1 MTMPD
6 LKLGLTFLSFALLL
20 LLGTELEAQHHSY
33 RLSVEADH
41 RYAAGEEWFTG
52 VTAQYSLSDIPLHGR
67 YVLEAVRATVPRTE
81 FVAGL
86 RVGEDKLHRWRGD
99 ALTSYYG
106 HVAFL
111 VTDDLAVGPLL
122 RYDIRDAGS
131 RVFHTLVVAAIADVY
146 RQKLRMRWVL
156 GATRFQYRWPE
167 YNGGR
172 FYDPVWGFL
181 AENHM
186 AQGGDVAGYTHVISL
201 WIHQEGVTLRY
212 APVLEFA
219 LNEWLTSGP
228 LFEGSA
234 SGSNGGAGLFPRAE
248 VGLFLRAYIQ
258 SRLFLQLTPRYPV
271 LSYDNHQ
278 IDGVFLTGS
287 VGVRL

>member
-6 LKLGLTFLSFALLL
+6 MKLRVAFLSVALFLL
-20 LLGTELEAQHHSY
+20 PGTVLHAQTDSY
-33 RLSVEADH
+33 RMSVEADG

-52 VTAQYSLSDIPLHGR
+52 VTAQYNLSDIPFHGR
-67 YVLEAVRATVPRTE
+67 SVLEAVRATVPRTE
-81 FVAGL
+81 FVAGV
-86 RVGEDKLHRWRGD
+86 RIGEDKLHRGRGD

-106 HVAFL
+106 HAAFL
-111 VTDDLAVGPLL
+111 VTDNLAVGPLL

-146 RQKLRMRWVL
+146 RQNLRMRWVL
-156 GATRFQYRWPE
+156 GATRYQYRWPE

-186 AQGGDVAGYTHVISL
+186 ALGGDVTGYTHVISL
-201 WIHQEGVTLRY
+201 WIHHGGVALGY

-219 LNEWLTSGP
+219 LNDWLTTGP
-228 LFEGSA
+228 LFEGRVSA
-234 SGSNGGAGLFPRAE
+234 SNDGTGLFPRAE
-248 VGLFLRAYIQ
+248 VGLSIRGYFL
-258 SRLFLQLTPRYPV
+258 SSLFLQLTPRYSV
-271 LSYDNHQ
+271 LSYDDHP
-278 IDGVFLTGS
+278 IDGFFLTGS

>member
-1 MTMPD
+1 MPQM
-6 LKLGLTFLSFALLL
+6 KLLVAFLSIALFLL
-20 LLGTELEAQHHSY
+20 PGTVLHAQSDSY
-33 RLSVEADH
+33 RMSVEADG

-52 VTAQYSLSDIPLHGR
+52 VTALYSLSDIPLHGR

-81 FVAGL
+81 FVAGM
-86 RVGEDKLHRWRGD
+86 RIGEDKLHRGRGD
-99 ALTSYYG
+99 ATTSYYG
-106 HVAFL
+106 HAAFL

-131 RVFHTLVVAAIADVY
+131 REFHTLVVATIADVY
-146 RQKLRMRWVL
+146 RRQLRMRWVL
-156 GATRFQYRWPE
+156 GATRHQYRWPE
-167 YNGGR
+167 YDGGR

-186 AQGGDVAGYTHVISL
+186 AQDSEVACYTHVISL

-212 APVLEFA
+212 APMLEFA
-219 LNEWLTSGP
+219 LNEWLTTGP

-234 SGSNGGAGLFPRAE
+234 SGYNRGDGLYLRAE
-248 VGLFLRAYIQ
+248 VGLSLRAYIQ

-271 LSYDNHQ
+271 LSYDDHQ
-278 IDGVFLTGS
+278 IDGIFFTGG

>member
-1 MTMPD
+1 MSE
-6 LKLGLTFLSFALLL
+6 LKVRIAFLSVALFVLP
-20 LLGTELEAQHHSY
+20 GTVLHAQPDSY
-33 RLSVEADH
+33 RMSVEADG
-41 RYAAGEEWFTG
+41 RYAAGEEWFAG

-67 YVLEAVRATVPRTE
+67 YVLEAARATVPRTE

-86 RVGEDKLHRWRGD
+86 RVGEDRLHRRRGD
-99 ALTSYYG
+99 ETNSYYG
-106 HVAFL
+106 HAAFL

-122 RYDIRDAGS
+122 RYDFRDAGS
-131 RVFHTLVVAAIADVY
+131 TEHQTLVVAAIADVY

-156 GATRFQYRWPE
+156 GATRYQYRWPE

-172 FYDPVWGFL
+172 FYDPVWGFI

-186 AQGGDVAGYTHVISL
+186 AQGGDVTGYTHLISL

-219 LNEWLTSGP
+219 LNEWLTAGP

-234 SGSNGGAGLFPRAE
+234 SGSNGGAGLFLRAE
-248 VGLFLRAYIQ
+248 VGLSLRAYIQ

-278 IDGVFLTGS
+278 IDGVFFTGS